1 MSGEPSDLGR
11 VLVLVGGLLVAV
23 GLVVMIAGKVPFLG
37 RLPGDIVYRK
47 GGTTFYFPIVT
58 CLVLSL
64 ILTLVLR
71 LLRR

>member
-1 MSGEPSDLGR
+1 